1 MMLKAWNRLVKI
13 VLMPDEVMGR
23 TVAPE
28 SGETGAHK
36 SASAKPLEE
45 TASR

>member
-23 TVAPE
+23 
-28 SGETGAHK
+28 
-36 SASAKPLEE
+36 SASPDSDASGARKAATAKPLEE
-45 TASR
+45 TVSR